1 MRFLNLTGLLL
12 LFFSLLSFSQT
23 DNIIFQIPYSNQK
36 IQIDGDLS
44 DWEKYFEYT
53 FSDTLSSFHNETN
66 YKLSDIFPKNFDFN
80 KLLHP
85 RSRNKVRFRAFWNKE
100 NFYCAFTVWDKHL
113 FAENHGRI
121 DKPLVHLNDGI
132 ELYIDTK
139 NEGTPKMDINDYQFL
154 IDIRNNTEVFKGDLK
169 EILADTVAVPK
180 DYAQNILF
188 YSAVK
193 IDGVYNDEEEDSVY
207 TIEIE
212 IPFAAIG
219 VIPETNMK
227 MRLDVCVND
236 IDYPVKKT
244 LQIEEV
250 STAMWPFSWSGY
262 SDFGFPKYWKEVR
275 FVGSPSW
282 FEAVSEKYK
291 SEWFWI
297 YVVTATISLLVILLL
312 IYRIFKLRKL
322 PSYKEVNNIYFDNA
336 NEQKK
341 LSYNEKILRKASQ
354 YIIKNKSKTIHSAE
368 LAENIGLSLRTLQRI
383 TKEELNITPTNY
395 IYLVKL
401 NLAAEFL
408 KNKLGN
414 VTDAAYEFGFSDP
427 SYFSKTFKKH
437 FEVSPS
443 EFVKRAEEDAKT
455 R

>member
-1 MRFLNLTGLLL
+1 MRIIFVYLFLFFPLSRFLYANGKIL
-12 LFFSLLSFSQT
+12 
-23 DNIIFQIPYSNQK
+23 QIPYSSQK
-36 IQIDGDLS
+36 IEIDGNLS
-44 DWEKYFEYT
+44 DWNKFFEFT
-53 FSDTLSSFHNETN
+53 FSDTLNSFHDETDYNLNE
-66 YKLSDIFPKNFDFN
+66 LFPKNFDFS
-80 KLLHP
+80 KLLLP

-139 NEGTPKMDINDYQFL
+139 GEGTPKMDINDYQFL
-154 IDIRNNTEVFKGDLK
+154 IDIRNNSEVFKGDLK

-188 YSAVK
+188 HSAVNM
-193 IDGVYNDEEEDSVY
+193 IGTYNDQKEDSVY

-219 VIPETNMK
+219 VTPQTNMK

-236 IDYPVKKT
+236 IDYPVTKSY
-244 LQIEEV
+244 QIEEV

-262 SDFGFPKYWKEVR
+262 SDFGFPKFWKEVQ
-275 FVGSPSW
+275 FSGSPTW
-282 FEAVSEKYK
+282 IEAVSEKYK

-297 YVVTATISLLVILLL
+297 YSITAAISLLVILFL
-312 IYRIFKLRKL
+312 IYKTYKLRRI
-322 PSYKEVNNIYFDNA
+322 PTHSEVNENYFPDINGQ
-336 NEQKK
+336 NE
-341 LSYNEKILRKASQ
+341 LSYNGKILKKASE
-354 YIIKNKSKTIHSAE
+354 YIIDKKSETIHSEE
-368 LAENIGLSLRTLQRI
+368 LAKNLGLSLRTLQRI
-383 TKEELNITPTNY
+383 TREELNVTPTNY
-395 IYLVKL
+395 IRLIKL
-401 NLAAEFL
+401 KLAADFL
-408 KNKLGN
+408 KNKSGN

-443 EFVKRAEEDAKT
+443 DYVKKMKPNNKRN
-455 R
+455 